1 MYFSP
6 SRAMKTYVLSL
17 LGLMLM
23 LMNSLAQAQVH
34 PCSGPSQNEVVVGQ
48 TEASNGIASVPLC
61 RTTNGGDSPHSA
73 APVLHWESRWGAIAT
88 DAPHGIISP
97 IKDQLSRGDAERA
110 SLSDCKAKGGVDCK
124 LQVSYSN
131 GCGALAYSGNTFAVE
146 DGSTA
151 EEASKKAI
159 RSCSS
164 SGKTCEVYVTSCSP
178 AALVH

>member
-1 MYFSP
+1 MNKFILIVSG
-6 SRAMKTYVLSL
+6 LLL
-17 LGLMLM
+17 LGILP
-23 LMNSLAQAQVH
+23 SIHAQVH
-34 PCSGPSQNEVVVGQ
+34 PCSGPSSGEVVVGQ
-48 TEASNGIASVPLC
+48 TQGGNGIAPVPLC
-61 RTTNGGDSPHSA
+61 RSVDGQSTSGPPPSN
-73 APVLHWESRWGAIAT
+73 LKWQSRWGAIAT

-97 IKDQLSRGDAERA
+97 IKDQLSRGDAEQA
-110 SLSDCKAKGGVDCK
+110 ALSDCKAKGGVDCK

-159 RSCSS
+159 HSCSS
-164 SGKTCEVYVTSCSP
+164 PGKTCEVYVTSCSP